1 MLGYYVTGKEQRI
14 SLSLLSIFKHFQEG
28 YQLSHHFDVTFGIEK
43 QIFRFQVSVDDSL
56 AMKVI

>member
-1 MLGYYVTGKEQRI
+1 MLGYYVTGKEQRV
-14 SLSLLSIFKHFQEG
+14 SFVFKHFQEG

-56 AMKVI
+56 PMKVI